1 MTVRTGVSSGEEKP
15 GMTGSS
21 LLPIILPIVAIVALA
36 AWLGMVFWADAHP
49 GRKAPG
55 ADALGADV
63 RPATAGSGAAP
74 GGELPPPSREV
85 KAA

>member
-1 MTVRTGVSSGEEKP
+1 
-15 GMTGSS
+15 MTGSS

-36 AWLGMVFWADAHP
+36 AWLAMVFWADAHA

-55 ADALGADV
+55 AHVIGADV
-63 RPATAGSGAAP
+63 PPATAGPGAAP

>member
-1 MTVRTGVSSGEEKP
+1 
-15 GMTGSS
+15 MTGSS
-21 LLPIILPIVAIVALA
+21 LLAIILPIVAIVALA
-36 AWLGMVFWADAHP
+36 AWLAMVFWADAHP

-55 ADALGADV
+55 AQVIGADV
-63 RPATAGSGAAP
+63 PPATAGPGAAP